1 MLKPFII
8 GIGIDEG
15 FQQTFDCIGHFY
27 NATHEEKFGEIME
40 VVISQALNATTA
52 QVNLLDINGNPTETN
67 VNLTFYDQFSGKVIY
82 NYMHTMN
89 HRGLPDTLI
98 LDHLITYRMRVNTI
112 PPVVVENVKITPGK
126 HTVIAADAPQG
137 SMVVK
142 VADQIQYKG
151 IEFIVRKAGDMK
163 TINMQK
169 MYDETKYLVGK
180 YDIEI
185 PILPRIYLYN
195 VDIRQS
201 HTTTLEIPR
210 PGLVTFL
217 KSSTGYRQ
225 HLFAKKRHQ

>member
-1 MLKPFII
+1 
-8 GIGIDEG
+8 
-15 FQQTFDCIGHFY
+15 
-27 NATHEEKFGEIME
+27 
-40 VVISQALNATTA
+40 
-52 QVNLLDINGNPTETN
+52 
-67 VNLTFYDQFSGKVIY
+67 
-82 NYMHTMN
+82 
-89 HRGLPDTLI
+89 
-98 LDHLITYRMRVNTI
+98 MRVNTI
-112 PPVVVENVKITPGK
+112 PPVVVENIRLTPGK

-137 SMVVK
+137 AMVVK

-185 PILPRIYLYN
+185 PILPRINLYN
-195 VDIRQS
+195 VDISQS

-217 KSSTGYRQ
+217 KSSTGFGSLYLRKSATSEEWIFNLDDRVKNETILLQPGTYRIVFRAQ
-225 HLFAKKRHQ
+225 NAKQTLYTVNKTFEVKEGASVPVQLY